1 MDYIFTFIVTFWP
14 VPMNHFCHLVWKKCL
29 TQSLLL
35 LVIYRLLNTLT
46 STRPSIRLTS
56 HLLHLKCHLLIINNY
71 DKIWKCYTGET
82 FLSTTTVPLHMSIL
96 TLHNLI
102 YMQLKQSLRDLWHTK
117 IAMQSGK
124 RGRSIVFRKI
134 IIMSWNLIWKSPEM
148 VSVREEGE
156 GHSM

>member
-1 MDYIFTFIVTFWP
+1 MTVYLMDYIFTFIVTFWP

-46 STRPSIRLTS
+46 STGPSIRLTS

-71 DKIWKCYTGET
+71 ESVILERLFWA
-82 FLSTTTVPLHMSIL
+82 LPLHMSIL